1 MTDDELEQ
9 RLRAHY
15 RAIDPGLTP
24 RGLGLRIG
32 DALERRQ
39 RRPVFIARTRP
50 AFAAALAAVVIVAVG
65 LGLGLRPGGFLASP
79 GASPTPTASPTPSP
93 SPTPVP
99 SSPGPDR
106 RPGPPTALERV
117 ADDPTLHGDAVG
129 APRLVALPGG
139 TFLMLKAEDIPGRGV
154 LMRSD
159 DGRTW
164 DQVDASAS
172 GLDAG
177 AIVDMAANET
187 AVVILGTT
195 EPMTGTGTEIPN
207 VAEWTSAD
215 GVTWTRAPDAGALR
229 AIGARDIVGSSQG
242 FAAVGDA
249 PLAILLSGPDGRQW
263 RQTELPV
270 PPGARGSVSQVAPT
284 GDGFLAVG
292 TVEGRSAAWRWDGSG
307 WSRLPFDEAATVWN
321 VVANDGRI
329 IVTGTIETPDPVKP
343 DQTTVAA
350 IAWQSTD
357 GGMTWG
363 SAGLALD
370 GIRDARVFAMD
381 GGFLAVLSPG
391 DSREPLSAWRSIR
404 PGAWEPVTLEDGG
417 TGYDRPGV
425 GALALSGRRV
435 VLAGN
440 TVGTGAG
447 GDRVV
452 VWIGDTTAPASNPSS
467 SPSVHGRSGVGLSPA
482 STPAPWWPRGPS

>member
-15 RAIDPGLTP
+15 RAIDPGLAP
-24 RGLGLRIG
+24 GGLGVRIG

-39 RRPVFIARTRP
+39 RRPAFIARTRP

-65 LGLGLRPGGFLASP
+65 LALGLRPGGFLASP
-79 GASPTPTASPTPSP
+79 GASPTPTASQ
-93 SPTPVP
+93 TPVP

-129 APRLVALPGG
+129 PPRLVALPGG

-229 AIGARDIVGSSQG
+229 AIGARDIVGSSRG

-284 GDGFLAVG
+284 ADGFLAVG

-357 GGMTWG
+357 GGTTWG
-363 SAGLALD
+363 STGLALG
-370 GIRDARVFAMD
+370 GITDARVFAMD

-404 PGAWEPVTLEDGG
+404 PGAWEPVTLADGG